1 MTAENIRSNDTKE
14 CYAEPK
20 LVRFGSLNDLTRN
33 AGNQGAAD
41 GGTPPTHKT
50 Q

>member
-20 LVRFGSLNDLTRN
+20 LVRFGSLNDLTRAN
-33 AGNQGAAD
+33 STNNDND
-41 GGTPPTHKT
+41 GGGGGNDRTS
-50 Q
+50 